1 MISAPVGSTFAVIG
15 SNNATVNAGPI
26 PGRTPMAVPSKQPM
40 KPHIRLIGV
49 SAAENP
55 IARLAR
61 MSKMSISFGPS
72 QIQALTSG
80 GRETP
85 SPALNSQ

>member
-1 MISAPVGSTFAVIG
+1 MAVIG
-15 SNNATVNAGPI
+15 SSKATVSAGPI
-26 PGRTPMAVPSKQPM
+26 PGNTPMAVPSRQPM
-40 KPHIRLIGV
+40 KPHSRLIGV
-49 SAAENP
+49 SAAEKP

-61 MSKMSISFGPS
+61 MSMLSISLD

-85 SPALNSQ
+85 SPALNNQ

>member
-1 MISAPVGSTFAVIG
+1 MINAPVGSTLAVMG
-15 SNNATVNAGPI
+15 SSKATVSAGPM
-26 PGRTPMAVPSKQPM
+26 PGNTPMAVPSRQPM

-49 SAAENP
+49 SAAEKP
-55 IARLAR
+55 IARLER
-61 MSKMSISFGPS
+61 MSTVPISCS

-85 SPALNSQ
+85 RPALNSQ